1 MSELADYLAFAHQ
14 LADAAA
20 AQSLPLFRNLPQVEN
35 KLTGGGFDPVTQ
47 ADRAAE
53 AAMRAQ
59 IEIYYPNHGI
69 LGEEFA
75 EKPRRGN
82 EKMQWVLDPIDG
94 TRAFITG
101 LPTWG
106 TLIALNDGAAVQIGL
121 MHQPFIGEAFYAC
134 AGGTAQWRRGGSGSG
149 GEKRL
154 KTRACKNLGD
164 AVLATTSPAYFEN
177 SPQAKIWQRL
187 AAQARLTR
195 YGGDCYNYALLA
207 DGQLDIVVE
216 QGLRAFDIQAL
227 IPIIECAGGIV
238 TDWQGKSAI
247 NGGQIV
253 ACGDPARHA
262 ELLDR
267 LNP

>member
-59 IEIYYPNHGI
+59 IESHYPNHGI
-69 LGEEFA
+69 LGEEFD
-75 EKPRRGN
+75 EKPRIGK

-134 AGGTAQWRRGGSGSG
+134 AGGVAQWRRDGSGSG
-149 GEKRL
+149 GEKQL
-154 KTRACKNLGD
+154 KTRPCKKLDD

-187 AAQARLTR
+187 AAQTRLTR

-238 TDWQGKSAI
+238 TDWQGNSAI

-253 ACGDPARHA
+253 ACGDPARHT